1 MKPKNI
7 KLLALHFIRNTIKSK
22 SFYIVGIIF
31 LLLTAFA
38 AVSGIKNHVDQNT
51 IRNTHQ
57 SKARQSWEAN
67 PDKHP
72 HRMAHFGTFAFRI
85 SQPLSLFDYGL
96 ENYTGNAV
104 FLEAHRQNSANFS
117 EASFSTG
124 ILRFGELSMAM
135 LLQLVLPLILIFIG
149 FSGIAADRQN
159 GTLKILLSQGA
170 SWFEI
175 LLGRSFGLFVIS
187 LLFFTPVVLTVVFA
201 LLNYGDV
208 STGNFIGLRFL
219 ILVLGYII
227 FLFIVTITIIVISA
241 LSTTTKNALLRL
253 LGLWLLMVI
262 LLPKSAQDLGEYWF
276 PTPSKLAFTS
286 AIEKDV
292 IKTGDSHNPN
302 DPYYKHLKDSV
313 LLANNVNEVTELPFN
328 YAGLVM
334 SEGEKISATLY
345 KQHQDRLLK
354 GYQNQNNISKL
365 ISYINPYMAIKQLS
379 MITSG
384 TDFSSYVD
392 FQNQAE
398 HYRYE
403 LAQRM
408 NELQI
413 KHISPKR
420 VSGSE
425 GKKHV
430 IGHEH
435 WEEFSDFRH
444 KSISFDKM
452 INEATGSIIS
462 LIMWLVVITGLLS
475 FTAKRA
481 KAI

>member
-1 MKPKNI
+1 MKSNNI
-7 KLLALHFIRNTIKSK
+7 KLLASHFIRNTVKSK
-22 SFYIVGIIF
+22 SFYIVGFIF
-31 LLLTAFA
+31 LLLTAYA
-38 AVSGIKNHVDQNT
+38 AVSGIKNHLDQNT
-51 IRNTHQ
+51 IRNAYQ

-72 HRMAHFGTFAFRI
+72 HRMAHFGTFAFRV
-85 SQPLSLFDYGL
+85 SQPLGLFDYGL
-96 ENYTGNAV
+96 ENYTGNAI
-104 FLEAHRQNSANFS
+104 FLEAHRQNSTNFS

-124 ILRFGELSMAM
+124 ILRFGELSLAM

-149 FSGIAADRQN
+149 FSSIASDRQN

-170 SWFEI
+170 SWHEI
-175 LLGRSFGLFVIS
+175 LLGKSLGLFVIS
-187 LLFFTPVVLTVVFA
+187 LLFFTPIALTIIVA
-201 LLNYGDV
+201 LLSYSDTLT
-208 STGNFIGLRFL
+208 SNFVGLRFL
-219 ILVLGYII
+219 ILVISYII
-227 FLFIVTITIIVISA
+227 FLLIVAVSIILISA
-241 LSTTTKNALLRL
+241 RSTTTKNALLRL

-262 LLPKSAQDLGEYWF
+262 LLPKSAQSLGEYWF
-276 PTPSKLAFTS
+276 PTPSKLAFES

-292 IKTGDSHNPN
+292 IKTGDSHNPD

-313 LLANNVNEVTELPFN
+313 LLANDVNEVTELSFN

-345 KQHQDRLLK
+345 RKHQNKLLK
-354 GYQNQNNISKL
+354 GYQNQNNVSRL

-379 MITSG
+379 MIVSG
-384 TDFSSYVD
+384 TDFSNYVD

-403 LAQRM
+403 LAQSM

-413 KHISPKR
+413 EYISPKK

-430 IGHEH
+430 IDHEH
-435 WEEFSDFRH
+435 WEEFSDFKH
-444 KSISFDKM
+444 NPIPSNKV
-452 INEATGSIIS
+452 INSAKGSIIS
-462 LIMWLVVITGLLS
+462 LTIWLAIITRILF